1 MPKVSFPA
9 GTARS
14 ALIEETGLNT
24 TPKSSQLNRLFN
36 FKSRSISR
44 ELTISLIL
52 IVIFFEGIL
61 LALVYQHQSRILLEQ
76 LEVQAD
82 RYAENLAQVLIVP
95 IWDFDDE
102 QIDKIGAG
110 FARNDVVDEIKI
122 IDAEGTVLFS
132 HRNGQNSG
140 KRIRRTVNIVYQNR
154 PIGSVEFALSMD
166 AYTAQLVWL
175 RGRILLILAA
185 SLAVICITTGVLL
198 RIFMRAPLVMLQ
210 KGIDRVARGDY
221 SYRFDEIRH
230 SELSGIAN
238 RFREMADV
246 VQAREQSLKELNREL
261 EQEVDERR
269 RAEDKIR
276 ASEAKSRALLDA
288 IPDMIFQLDQTG
300 RFIDYKGAQ
309 NDLISAPESFLGKK
323 ISDILPSALAARV
336 MKRLTD
342 ALQTRQIQIFEY
354 ELKSKGKP
362 ENFECRLVAI
372 SDTQAVAIVRNISE
386 HIRAAAERN
395 RLEDRLR
402 RAQKMEAIGTLAG
415 GVAHDLNNVLSG
427 LVSYPELLLMDLPA
441 NSPLRQPIL
450 TIQKSG
456 EKAAGIVQDLL
467 TLARRGV
474 SVSEIVNLNGIIRD
488 YLKSPEYAK
497 LQKSTTAFTVDQSLD
512 ENLASI
518 SGSSVHLSKT
528 VMNLVANAAEA
539 LTENGRIVI
548 TTENRIIEG
557 PIAGFDDLREGDY
570 VMLQISDNG
579 VGIASADI
587 ERIFE
592 PFYTKKVMGR
602 SGTGLGMAVVWG
614 TVKDLRGHIDVQ
626 STEGQGT
633 TVTIYLP
640 ACCPDTA
647 EQRLPVSVNRY
658 RGRGETILVVDD
670 VADQLEIASHMLT
683 KLGYRVAAASSGEE
697 AIDHLAVNAADLVI
711 LDMIMTP
718 GIDGLETYK
727 RILQIRPGQKAI
739 IASGFSESKRVMVAE
754 ALGVG
759 AYIKKPYLME
769 EIGMAIRNQLD
780 R

>member
-1 MPKVSFPA
+1 M
-9 GTARS
+9 
-14 ALIEETGLNT
+14 NT
-24 TPKSSQLNRLFN
+24 TLKSSTLNRLFN
-36 FKSRSISR
+36 LKSRSISR
-44 ELTISLIL
+44 ELTVSLIL
-52 IVIFFEGIL
+52 IIIFFEGIL
-61 LALVYQHQSRILLEQ
+61 LALVYQHQSHILLAQ
-76 LEVQAD
+76 LEAQAD

-102 QIDKIGAG
+102 QIEKIGGG
-110 FARNDVVDEIKI
+110 FAHNDVVDEITI

-132 HRNGQNSG
+132 HRNGQASG
-140 KRIRRTVNIVYQNR
+140 KRILRAVNIVYQNR

-185 SLAVICITTGVLL
+185 SLSVICITTGVLL
-198 RIFMRAPLVMLQ
+198 RIFMRAPLIMLQ
-210 KGIDRVARGDY
+210 KGIDRVARGNY
-221 SYRFDEIRH
+221 SYKFDEIRH
-230 SELSGIAN
+230 GELSGIAD
-238 RFREMADV
+238 RFREMAAV
-246 VQAREQSLKELNREL
+246 VQAREQSLKEVNREL
-261 EQEVDERR
+261 ELEVDERR

-288 IPDMIFQLDQTG
+288 IPDMIFQLDQSG
-300 RFIDYKGAQ
+300 LFIDYKGVQ
-309 NDLISAPESFLGKK
+309 NDLIVAPESFLGKN
-323 ISDILPSALAARV
+323 ITDIMPSELAALI
-336 MKRLTD
+336 MKRLAN

-354 ELKSKGKP
+354 ELQLHRKP

-372 SDTQAVAIVRNISE
+372 SDTQAVAIVRNITE
-386 HIRAAAERN
+386 HICAAAERN
-395 RLEDRLR
+395 RLEEQLR

-427 LVSYPELLLMDLPA
+427 LVSYPDMLLMDMPA
-441 NSPLRQPIL
+441 DSPLRQPIL

-497 LQKSTTAFTVDQSLD
+497 LQASTATFTVDHSLD

-548 TTENRIIEG
+548 TTENRILRN
-557 PIAGFDDLREGDY
+557 PIAGFDNFKGGDY
-570 VMLQISDNG
+570 VELQISDNG
-579 VGIASADI
+579 VGIASSDI

-614 TVKDLRGHIDVQ
+614 TVKDLGGHIDIQ

-640 ACCPDTA
+640 ACCPETA
-647 EQRLPVSVNRY
+647 EELRLPVSFDRY
-658 RGRGETILVVDD
+658 KGRGETILVVDD
-670 VADQLEIASHMLT
+670 MADQLEIASHMLT
-683 KLGYRVAAASSGEE
+683 KLGYRVTTASNGEA
-697 AIDHLAVNAADLVI
+697 AIDHLAANAADLVI

-727 RILQIRPGQKAI
+727 RIIQIRPGQKAI

-754 ALGVG
+754 GLGVG

-769 EIGMAIRNQLD
+769 EIGMAIRKQLD